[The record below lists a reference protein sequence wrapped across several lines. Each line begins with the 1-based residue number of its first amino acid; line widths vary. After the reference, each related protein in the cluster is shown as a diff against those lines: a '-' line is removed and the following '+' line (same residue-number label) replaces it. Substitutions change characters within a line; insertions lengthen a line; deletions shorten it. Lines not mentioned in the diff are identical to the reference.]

1 MPLIP
6 PPRLVSATLV
16 LAPTPALAHPG
27 DHADGDFMTSLR
39 HVLGAP
45 DHLALLVAG
54 VVVVAVI
61 LWLRKG
67 RAE

>member
-6 PPRLVSATLV
+6 PFRLVSATLV
-16 LAPTPALAHPG
+16 LAPTAALAHPG
-27 DHADGDFMTSLR
+27 DHADGGFMTSLR

-45 DHLALLVAG
+45 DHLAMVVAG
-54 VVVVAVI
+54 VALLAVI
-61 LWLRKG
+61 LWLREG